1 MCYASGHTLK
11 NHTFVVGLC
20 KCCVAFREEAHS
32 FFEPIFAQL
41 HCVPATLSC
50 RAAEGLGT
58 WTRKLL
64 RLKNN
69 CLCWVI
75 FQADQSPGY
84 VHHTAAQTAE
94 ETQVWGTGL
103 KQIRPEGWSVVRG
116 ERMTT
121 VGAGKDLWRWLTL
134 SVGHSARNQ
143 NVSSSWKDY
152 LTCWCLIIEVLEVDR

>member
-75 FQADQSPGY
+75 FQANQSPDMFI
-84 VHHTAAQTAE
+84 
-94 ETQVWGTGL
+94 TQLHKQLKRLRCGALGL
-103 KQIRPEGWSVVRG
+103 SRSALKGGLLWEVKEWQQLGLEKTSEGDQLCWPQSKKSKCKLFLKG
-116 ERMTT
+116 LS
-121 VGAGKDLWRWLTL
+121 DLLMSDNR
-134 SVGHSARNQ
+134 
-143 NVSSSWKDY
+143 SSWS
-152 LTCWCLIIEVLEVDR
+152 R